1 MDSWECIVTELGIKP
16 GAGDVLE
23 GKKKKFVIEELITH
37 QMLTMGQ
44 MRRVLKA
51 DIWIYQVETIGDLM
65 KRNFFEVVERKPTSD
80 ELERDW
86 EERYWI

>member
-1 MDSWECIVTELGIKP
+1 
-16 GAGDVLE
+16 
-23 GKKKKFVIEELITH
+23 
-37 QMLTMGQ
+37 MLTMGQ

-51 DIWIYQVETIGDLM
+51 DILIYQVETIGDLM

-86 EERYWI
+86 EERY